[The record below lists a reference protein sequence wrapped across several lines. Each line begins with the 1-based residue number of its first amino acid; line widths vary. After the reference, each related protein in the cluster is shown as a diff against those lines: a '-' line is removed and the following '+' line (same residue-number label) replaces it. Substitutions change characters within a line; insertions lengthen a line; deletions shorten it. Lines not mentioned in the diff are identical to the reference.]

1 MQLFRTVRDY
11 QLHKGDAVNES
22 KQCRIVPP
30 QPGKGE
36 RSPRP
41 YSPDDLDALMATS
54 RAFPACCLVSIKAS
68 PANPIVTWEKLFIL
82 LCKAKRRLENLRR
95 AHRLPPCIF
104 VTEFDPI
111 EREGRTIDAAAFH
124 IGFSKELTGQ
134 QQISLRDWWLELIGL
149 ENNQGRYFQYDA
161 KGGSKDLQDYIAKDI
176 DFREK
181 QERFVKFPVSWLPS
195 RVECR
200 LWFVIGAGRRKPAA
214 QGRALRAQ
222 EGKKRKRYKGAHGHR
237 PFTDPRVST
246 VQAEGEHGPHPI
258 TCELPP
264 VACEP
269 SEAVTT
275 QASSAVSAQVIRPQS
290 TGPVIRDGYQA
301 IDINGHLHCGK
312 CWHSRGR
319 SLWFNSCICTG
330 DVC

>member
-1 MQLFRTVRDY
+1 MQLFRAVRDY
-11 QLHKGDAVNES
+11 QLHKGDAVTES
-22 KQCRIVPP
+22 KQCRIVPS

-54 RAFPACCLVSIKAS
+54 RSFLTCCMVSIKAS
-68 PANPIVTWEKLFIL
+68 PANPILTWEKLFML
-82 LCKAKRRLENLRR
+82 LRKAKRKLENLRR
-95 AHRLPPCIF
+95 VHGFPPCIF

-111 EREGRTIDAAAFH
+111 EWEGCTIDAAAVH
-124 IGFSKELTGQ
+124 IGFSEELTSQ
-134 QQISLRDWWLELIGL
+134 QQACLRDWWLELIGL

-161 KGGSKDLQDYIAKDI
+161 KGGGVDLQDYIAKDI
-176 DFREK
+176 VFRDK
-181 QERFVKFPVSWLPS
+181 QERFVKFPAPWLPL

-200 LWFVIGAGRRKPAA
+200 LWFVIGAGSRKPAA

-222 EGKKRKRYKGAHGHR
+222 EGGTRKRYKGAQGHR
-237 PFTDPRVST
+237 LFTDPRAST

-264 VACEP
+264 VAFEP
-269 SEAVTT
+269 SEAVAA
-275 QASSAVSAQVIRPQS
+275 QAQSAVSTLPITPQS

-319 SLWFNSCICTG
+319 ALWFTSCICTG
-330 DVC
+330 DV